1 MSAAFSDPAG
11 IDSAMMR
18 HALVLARRGLGRTW
32 PNPSVGAVIWRME
45 GDQPVILGRGATQKG
60 GRPHA
65 ETEALAMAGEAARG
79 ASMAVT
85 LEPCSH
91 HGKTPP
97 CAEAI
102 VNAGIAR
109 VVSALEDPDPR
120 VKGSGHAL
128 LRHAGIDVVEGVCAA
143 EAARV
148 NRGFLLR
155 VLENRPF
162 ITLKLARTAD
172 GYAGADGKPLMIS
185 SALSK
190 QRVHLQRAA
199 HDAIMVGVGT
209 VIADDP
215 DLTCRLP
222 GMMPYS
228 PVRIIVDTD
237 AMTPPGARVV
247 ETSAKVPTLIVIGED
262 ADAEREAVLRAKG
275 VDLLRVQR
283 NAKGHVD
290 LAAML
295 HALAGRGFTRIF
307 SEGGP
312 SLAEALAAEDCLDEI
327 DIVTSPNP
335 LGRVG
340 ILAVRPGLERAIE
353 HSARFVKSSFA
364 SGRDTITHY
373 ERR

>member
-1 MSAAFSDPAG
+1 MSASEKAVDQ
-11 IDSAMMR
+11 AMMR
-18 HALVLARRGLGRTW
+18 HALTLARRGLGRTW

-102 VNAGIAR
+102 IRAGITR

-120 VKGSGHAL
+120 VKGAGHKL
-128 LRHAGIDVVEGVCAA
+128 LRSAGIEVVEGVESE
-143 EAARV
+143 EASRV

-155 VLENRPF
+155 VLDHRPLV
-162 ITLKLARTAD
+162 TLKLARTAD

-185 SALSK
+185 SPQSK
-190 QRVHLQRAA
+190 QRVHLQRAT

-222 GMMPYS
+222 GMMHRS
-228 PVRIIVDTD
+228 PIRIIVDTD
-237 AMTPPGARVV
+237 ANTPPGARVI
-247 ETSAKVPTLIVIGED
+247 ETAAKVPTWLILGDD
-262 ADAEREAVLRAKG
+262 ASPEREAALKREG
-275 VDLLRVQR
+275 VEIIRVVR
-283 NAKGHVD
+283 NGKGHVD
-290 LAAML
+290 IAAML
-295 HALAGRGFTRIF
+295 KALAERGLTRIF

-312 SLAEALAAEDCLDEI
+312 SLAEALAVENFLDEI
-327 DIVTSPNP
+327 DLVTSPNP
-335 LGRVG
+335 LGRAG
-340 ILAVRPGLERAIE
+340 IVAVRPGLEKMIDSPW
-353 HSARFVKSSFA
+353 HYVKSTFA
-364 SGRDTITHY
+364 SGRDTVTHY